1 MPMRKLSYLLLLA
14 LTSQGVLANPTIE
27 AVERPMFQSRLN
39 KYEEGLASPSQSD
52 SYLSRKQVVLSL
64 EDEVASATEETE
76 TNKSDATS
84 AESSESAES
93 VATDE
98 SEESANSS
106 QISDETEQES
116 VASET
121 SDSNQ
126 SDSNSAKREA
136 STNSESKRE
145 GLISKESTSQASTN
159 EAESPQM
166 ASDSS
171 LSEELTPDEEAAAKA
186 FRDEQRINDFVKALG
201 NLETLEHYQIHYK
214 LTDTQTDETVAE
226 GQFAGNQSDGDLMG
240 RLAYYFPD
248 ASPQQYD
255 YEFISYRHF
264 DLAYVKTF
272 ELLDSMAFFNQPYF
286 NLEVHEKIAD
296 LKDKFVAIESS
307 ELNRVNLQRDPF
319 KTLLMLPDLNRLS
332 RISADRLYQVNDL
345 YLLSLE
351 RLEIPEYLF
360 RHSNNFGFD
369 FHLGMDILPADDT
382 DTHINWNVNSEQRFE
397 ISERDNSLNF
407 KVAVDSDLSDFMLPQ
422 APEGVERTNEDF
434 SRQMSLDNDVMLDK
448 LTKVNM
454 VYNSATQSYR
464 ISLVGIVEQIE
475 FNLFSDEAAGLETTE
490 YRLDYT
496 LKPIETEIPRL
507 DELDKMTASE
517 ADYLLEEFLNP

>member
-1 MPMRKLSYLLLLA
+1 
-14 LTSQGVLANPTIE
+14 
-27 AVERPMFQSRLN
+27 
-39 KYEEGLASPSQSD
+39 
-52 SYLSRKQVVLSL
+52 
-64 EDEVASATEETE
+64 
-76 TNKSDATS
+76 
-84 AESSESAES
+84 
-93 VATDE
+93 
-98 SEESANSS
+98 
-106 QISDETEQES
+106 
-116 VASET
+116 
-121 SDSNQ
+121 
-126 SDSNSAKREA
+126 
-136 STNSESKRE
+136 
-145 GLISKESTSQASTN
+145 
-159 EAESPQM
+159 
-166 ASDSS
+166 
-171 LSEELTPDEEAAAKA
+171 
-186 FRDEQRINDFVKALG
+186 
-201 NLETLEHYQIHYK
+201 
-214 LTDTQTDETVAE
+214 
-226 GQFAGNQSDGDLMG
+226 
-240 RLAYYFPD
+240 
-248 ASPQQYD
+248 
-255 YEFISYRHF
+255 
-264 DLAYVKTF
+264 
-272 ELLDSMAFFNQPYF
+272 MAFFNQPYF

-332 RISADRLYQVNDL
+332 RISAERLYQVNDL